1 MDNFFLSLRKISSLF
16 LFSLAGRLNCYRQ
29 ISMLWQGT
37 FRVMKM
43 YDILKKLPPLY
54 WYQEGVPYVEYLLS
68 FIIAVMGGVVCHY
81 IIKWL
86 DDEG

>member
-1 MDNFFLSLRKISSLF
+1 
-16 LFSLAGRLNCYRQ
+16 
-29 ISMLWQGT
+29 
-37 FRVMKM
+37 MKM

-54 WYQEGVPYVEYLLS
+54 WYQEGGVPYVEYLLS

-86 DDEG
+86 DDDD

>member
-1 MDNFFLSLRKISSLF
+1 
-16 LFSLAGRLNCYRQ
+16 
-29 ISMLWQGT
+29 
-37 FRVMKM
+37 MKM

-68 FIIAVMGGVVCHY
+68 FIIAVMGGVVYHY

-86 DDEG
+86 DDDD